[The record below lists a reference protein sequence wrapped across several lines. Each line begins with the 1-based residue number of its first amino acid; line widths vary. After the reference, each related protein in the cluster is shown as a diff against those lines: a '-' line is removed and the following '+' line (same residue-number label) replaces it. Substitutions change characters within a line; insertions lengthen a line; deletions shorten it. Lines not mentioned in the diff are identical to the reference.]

1 MANGIL
7 LKFDV
12 SHHAV
17 VVLLVLK
24 NLALVPLL
32 NSQWR
37 PSELKFL
44 HQSGCPRITT
54 LGQLPW
60 SEMVLH
66 RDCAVQTSEAAK
78 L

>member
-32 NSQWR
+32 SSQWR

-44 HQSGCPRITT
+44 HQSR
-54 LGQLPW
+54 LPKNHNIGTAT
-60 SEMVLH
+60 MV
-66 RDCAVQTSEAAK
+66 
-78 L
+78 